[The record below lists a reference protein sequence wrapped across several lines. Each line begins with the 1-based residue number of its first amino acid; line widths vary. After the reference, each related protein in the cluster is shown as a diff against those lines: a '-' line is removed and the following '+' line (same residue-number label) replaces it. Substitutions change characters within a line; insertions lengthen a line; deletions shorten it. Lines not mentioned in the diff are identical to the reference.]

1 MGEGIEELTVV
12 GWLKKEGD
20 AVKEMEMVV
29 EVETDKVTTEI
40 PSPVS
45 GILLKIMAQVDETVK
60 VGSPMAWIGQPGE
73 EIPAG
78 GVKAKEAPPTQEAT
92 PAKDKPPAAPGNEPV
107 APAAPAAIPAAQY
120 TGYASPVVRQMA
132 EKNQVDL
139 KQVQGTGQDGR
150 ITKDDML
157 NYLDA
162 KKTAPA
168 PAAPAPAAPMESRP
182 AGQELPAGSLI
193 PHTSVRRQIAQRMVS
208 SKQTSPHVLTVMEA
222 DLSRVVAH
230 RSANKASFANQGANL
245 TLTAYFCAAIVSALK
260 ANPLVNSSWTEEGIQ
275 TYNVVNLGVAT
286 ALGKDGLI
294 VPVIKDA
301 GSLSLLGLAKSINDL
316 AGRARAKKLRPEEV
330 RGGTFTLTNHGS
342 AGSLFASPIIFQPQ
356 AGILGTGVMQKRA
369 VVITDCSGNDAIAI
383 RPMVYLSFVFDHRI
397 LDGES
402 ADNFLSVVK
411 KALENW
417 GQSSEQ
423 A

>member
-60 VGSPMAWIGQPGE
+60 VGSPMAWIGEPGE

-78 GVKAKEAPPTQEAT
+78 GAKAKEAPPTQEAT
-92 PAKDKPPAAPGNEPV
+92 PAKDKPPAAPGNEPA

-120 TGYASPVVRQMA
+120 TGYVSPLVRQMA

-139 KQVQGTGQDGR
+139 NQVQGTGQDGR

-168 PAAPAPAAPMESRP
+168 PAAPAPVAPMESKP

-369 VVITDCSGNDAIAI
+369 VVITDGSGNDAIAI

>member
-60 VGSPMAWIGQPGE
+60 VGSPMAWIGEPGE

-78 GVKAKEAPPTQEAT
+78 GAKAKEAPPTQEAT

-120 TGYASPVVRQMA
+120 TGYVSPLVRQMA

-168 PAAPAPAAPMESRP
+168 PAAPAPVAPMESKP

-369 VVITDCSGNDAIAI
+369 VVITDGSGNDAIAI